1 MSTSPD
7 TRPDRYSELS
17 DDELADTVEC
27 AYEAGDT
34 PDWELVLE
42 LTRRL
47 VISEPASSS
56 IT

>member
-1 MSTSPD
+1 MSTSLD
-7 TRPDRYSELS
+7 TRPGRYSELS

-27 AYEAGDT
+27 AHEAGDT

-47 VISEPASSS
+47 VANGPAS
-56 IT
+56 